1 MITFEKPQFL
11 LFMLCA
17 VPACML
23 TLYRVYQLVQGYGAD
38 SAGIRQLVR
47 TVRLRMLLWGM
58 GWCCLCIAAAVPL
71 WGTRQVS
78 TVKFGNTVIFAVDI
92 SRSMTVTDIAPNR
105 LEFAKHYVHFLLSR
119 LPEAACGLVTVK
131 GQGVLA
137 VPLSYDHQSL
147 VTAVESLSP
156 FSATAAGSNLEQGL
170 RTALAAFQENRLTG
184 KTIVLCTDGGE
195 TAGSLLRMI
204 PRLRQE
210 NVQLI
215 IIGFGTAE
223 GGSLSVLNEKYESV
237 LQQSSLAEDVLK
249 RAVQQTLNG
258 SFYISALEPGSAW
271 KVLQSLQDSSAHG
284 EKIHYVQ
291 KPVRRAFE
299 CIAAAL
305 LLFCAGF
312 FAGGLYEKKDT

>member
-23 TLYRVYQLVQGYGAD
+23 TLYRLHRLVQGYGAD
-38 SAGIRQLVR
+38 SAGIQQLVR

-58 GWCCLCIAAAVPL
+58 SWCCLCIAAAVPL

-92 SRSMTVTDIAPNR
+92 SRR

-249 RAVQQTLNG
+249 RAVQQTLNE

-284 EKIHYVQ
+284 EKFHYVQ
-291 KPVRRAFE
+291 KPVRRVLE
-299 CIAAAL
+299 CAAAAL
-305 LLFCAGF
+305 LLFCAGL